1 MVFVYYCVAFVYC
14 FFNLFLKWFCGIFAY
29 LHWVS
34 CMKVSIFCFNVSVCI
49 VTMVLPISAFA
60 TVRLF
65 CSKRVFICFRFYW
78 CLLCSMLQVFVSAI
92 CLIFLI
98 VRYLNVFYIVISK
111 CLIAFSVSII
121 NVLINCFGFFSIA

>member
-1 MVFVYYCVAFVYC
+1 
-14 FFNLFLKWFCGIFAY
+14 
-29 LHWVS
+29 
-34 CMKVSIFCFNVSVCI
+34 
-49 VTMVLPISAFA
+49 
-60 TVRLF
+60 
-65 CSKRVFICFRFYW
+65 
-78 CLLCSMLQVFVSAI
+78 MLQVFVSAI